1 MSNSRGDIAVQA
13 VGLGKRYRRVLAGR
27 NRSYQTLRE
36 TLAGAATAPLR
47 RLRRARS
54 DKIGAPDAPEHFWA
68 LRNVSLEIS
77 HGEAVGIIG
86 RNGAGKTTLLKI
98 LSRVTEPTEGWAELH
113 GRVGSLLEVGTGF
126 HPELSG
132 RENVFLNGAILGMTK
147 KEIASKFDEI
157 VAFAE
162 VEDFI
167 ETQVKHYSSG
177 MYMRLAFSVA
187 AYLEPEIL
195 LIDEVLAVGDVSFQ
209 AKSLGKMSEVAR
221 GGRTVLFVSHNMA
234 AINALC
240 DKAIWIE
247 KGHIAQIGPSA
258 EVTEACTR
266 FQKQASA
273 NEERI
278 GYGVDTAKLNHLQR
292 GFTLTDCRIQN
303 PANRG
308 IGSRTGDPLDV
319 ILHYRTESHFL
330 SPAFVVKIKDMYGQ
344 ELIRLAS
351 SPMGGF
357 HIDALHRRGL
367 VQLSIQRLPLVAG
380 HYVLDVEFVRPGY
393 ETIARFDAVA
403 EFDVELFD
411 YYGHGVALDRSK
423 GVLVVDHSWS
433 HEPLDSGVDAP
444 RAASL
449 THERSAV
456 HDA

>member
-1 MSNSRGDIAVQA
+1 MSKRGDVAVQA
-13 VGLGKRYRRVLAGR
+13 VELGKRYRRVLAGQGHT
-27 NRSYQTLRE
+27 YQTLRE
-36 TLAGAATAPLR
+36 TLAGAASAPIR
-47 RLRRARS
+47 RLRKARS
-54 DKIGAPDAPEHFWA
+54 DRIGAPDEPEHFWA
-68 LRNVSLEIS
+68 LRNVSVEIL

-86 RNGAGKTTLLKI
+86 RNGAGKTTLLKV
-98 LSRVTEPTEGWAELH
+98 LSRVTEPTEGWAELQ

-187 AYLEPEIL
+187 AHLEPEIL

-247 KGHIAQIGPSA
+247 KGRIAQIGPSA
-258 EVTEACTR
+258 EVTEASTR

-278 GYGVDTAKLNHLQR
+278 GYGVDIAQLNHPQR
-292 GFTLTDCRIQN
+292 GFTLTDCRIEN
-303 PANRG
+303 PANPG

-319 ILHYRTESHFL
+319 VIQYRTDTKFL
-330 SPAFVVKIKDMYGQ
+330 TPAFIVKIKDMYGQ

-357 HIDALHRRGL
+357 DIETLHPHGQ

-393 ETIARFDAVA
+393 EAIARFNAVA

-423 GVLVVDHSWS
+423 GVLVVDHSWG
-433 HEPLDSGVDAP
+433 HQPLAPHVDA
-444 RAASL
+444 RAVSM
-449 THERSAV
+449 THEASAV